1 MDKQIEDKLKKIQEL
16 INRGSTPGERKAAQ
30 IAFDNICEKYN
41 IDKDKAGKKRLSFNL
56 NNSEE
61 RFLFRYIHAYF
72 VDKNGGYDSYG
83 VSKKHVKREV
93 VIMLDYDKS
102 VILECAWAYF
112 LPHYR
117 KEKKKFLNKFYKE
130 KSKAAKTWGELKA
143 IKKCVSEYTD
153 LFLKQYIV
161 ASNIYFPEDVSNDYK
176 KISLS
181 DYNLLKTIEGGKY
194 HTQVGGGNLLN
205 SGT

>member
-1 MDKQIEDKLKKIQEL
+1 MNKEIEDKLKKIQEL

-41 IDKDKAGKKRLSFNL
+41 IDKDKVGKKKVEISL
-56 NNSEE
+56 NTKNEKI
-61 RFLFRYIHAYF
+61 LFRYIYDYF
-72 VDKNGGYDSYG
+72 IERGGGYSSYG
-83 VSKKHVKREV
+83 ISKKHVKRV
-93 VIMLDYDKS
+93 VIVSLDYDKA
-102 VILECAWAYF
+102 VLLECAWAYF
-112 LPHYR
+112 LPHFR
-117 KEKKKFLNKFYKE
+117 KEKVKFLNKFYKE
-130 KSKAAKTWGELKA
+130 KSKLAKTWGELKA

-161 ASNIYFPEDVSNDYK
+161 ASNIYFPEDVK
-176 KISLS
+176 TGPLISLE

-205 SGT
+205 SGL